1 LAICQADPVYE
12 QRRDDGGIRRTR
24 TGISPALIAA
34 LVVVAGAIV
43 FIVQNTER
51 AQIQFL
57 FVERRMAV
65 WVAIAIAI
73 VVGVILDRLLS
84 AWWRRR
90 RRDDPNR

>member
-12 QRRDDGGIRRTR
+12 ERRDDGGIRRTR

-43 FIVQNTER
+43 FILQNTEQ
-51 AQIQFL
+51 APLQFL
-57 FVERRMAV
+57 FFERRMSV

-73 VVGVILDRLLS
+73 GVGVIIDRLLS

-90 RRDDPNR
+90 RRDDPGR